1 MEKLQKLRFGKS
13 AFKAEEPGA
22 DNPIIR
28 DNRAFD
34 IVDGD
39 KKSLDYLNYSGM
51 LTKSNLAAC
60 GKIKLYPYGSGAM
73 ANPIGIKEP
82 EKITDKDYKEED
94 FENEWDN
101 IFLRE
106 GSSSDIEDNESDR
119 KNFFECQMST

>member
-1 MEKLQKLRFGKS
+1 MEKLQKLRFGKPT
-13 AFKAEEPGA
+13 FKGEEPGA

-34 IVDGD
+34 IVEGD
-39 KKSLDYLNYSGM
+39 KKTLDYLDYSGM

-82 EKITDKDYKEED
+82 CKIADKDDKEED

-101 IFLRE
+101 IFLKKE
-106 GSSSDIEDNESDR
+106 NSPDIEDNENSSE
-119 KNFFECQMST
+119 NFFTYQTST